1 MSFSN
6 IPGNAGV
13 LITGAAGFI
22 GSHFAELL
30 ANNNYAGEILLLDR
44 LSKGGHK
51 SNIDKLLVK
60 PNFTFVEADISNT
73 SAYSEF
79 LKVCSFVFHFAAES
93 HVDRSI
99 DQPEEF
105 IQSNIVGTYRLLE
118 ACRSIPGL
126 RFVMISTDEVYGSN
140 SGNPSNENERFFP
153 SSIYSASKASAELLC
168 LANFKTHLQD
178 LVIVRPCNNFGPR
191 QDSEKFIPTI
201 ITKILAGE
209 SIPVYGSGLN
219 VREWIDVRENVK
231 SILAIAVNG
240 LAGEAYNVGS
250 EIRVTNLELIN
261 IIGKHLTDY
270 KVEINFTEDRKGHDT
285 RYAIDSSKIKS
296 TLNWV
301 YKKNFEES
309 IKETVDWY
317 KAGSQFRKNQ

>member
-1 MSFSN
+1 MSFPS

-30 ANNNYAGEILLLDR
+30 ANNNHTGEVLLLDR

-60 PNFTFVEADISNT
+60 PNFTFLEADISNT

-79 LKVCSFVFHFAAES
+79 LNACSLVFHFAAES

-99 DQPEEF
+99 HKPDEF
-105 IQSNIVGTYRLLE
+105 IQSNIVGTFQLLE

-140 SGNPSNENERFFP
+140 SGNPTNENERFFP

-201 ITKILAGE
+201 IAKVLAGE

-231 SILAIAVNG
+231 AILVIALKG

-261 IIGKHLTDY
+261 IISQHLKDY
-270 KVEINFTEDRKGHDT
+270 RVEIDFTEDRKGHDT
-285 RYAIDSSKIKS
+285 RYALDSSKIKN

-301 YKKNFEES
+301 FTKNFSES

-317 KAGSQFRKNQ
+317 KTYSPSRNNQ

>member
-1 MSFSN
+1 MSFPS

-30 ANNNYAGEILLLDR
+30 ANNNHTGEVLLLDR

-60 PNFTFVEADISNT
+60 PNFTFLEADISNT

-79 LKVCSFVFHFAAES
+79 LNAGSLVFHFAAES

-99 DQPEEF
+99 HKPDEF
-105 IQSNIVGTYRLLE
+105 IQSNIVGTFQLLE

-140 SGNPSNENERFFP
+140 SGNPTNENERFFP

-201 ITKILAGE
+201 IAKVLAGE

-231 SILAIAVNG
+231 AILVIALKG

-261 IIGKHLTDY
+261 IISQHLKDY
-270 KVEINFTEDRKGHDT
+270 RVEIDFTEDRKGHDT
-285 RYAIDSSKIKS
+285 RYALDSSKIKN

-301 YKKNFEES
+301 FTKNFSES

-317 KAGSQFRKNQ
+317 KTYSPSRNNQ

>member
-1 MSFSN
+1 
-6 IPGNAGV
+6 
-13 LITGAAGFI
+13 
-22 GSHFAELL
+22 
-30 ANNNYAGEILLLDR
+30 
-44 LSKGGHK
+44 
-51 SNIDKLLVK
+51 
-60 PNFTFVEADISNT
+60 
-73 SAYSEF
+73 
-79 LKVCSFVFHFAAES
+79 
-93 HVDRSI
+93 
-99 DQPEEF
+99 
-105 IQSNIVGTYRLLE
+105 
-118 ACRSIPGL
+118 
-126 RFVMISTDEVYGSN
+126 MISTDEVYGSN
-140 SGNPSNENERFFP
+140 SGNPTNENERFFP

-201 ITKILAGE
+201 IAKVLAGE

-231 SILAIAVNG
+231 AILVIALKG

-261 IIGKHLTDY
+261 IISQHLKDY
-270 KVEINFTEDRKGHDT
+270 RVEIDFTEDRKGHDT
-285 RYAIDSSKIKS
+285 RYALDSSKIKN

-301 YKKNFEES
+301 FTKNFSES

-317 KAGSQFRKNQ
+317 KTYSPSRNNQ